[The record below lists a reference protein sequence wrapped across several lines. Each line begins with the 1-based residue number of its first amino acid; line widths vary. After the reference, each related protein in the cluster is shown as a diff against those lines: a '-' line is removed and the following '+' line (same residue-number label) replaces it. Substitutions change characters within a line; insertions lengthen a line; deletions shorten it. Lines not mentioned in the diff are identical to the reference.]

1 MNTIWMGS
9 RVAIRLGLMAALAL
23 ALGVGP
29 SDASAQFG
37 LPKIPKLSKT
47 GKKDTAPPPA
57 RPQGPTPQVTAISPS
72 SVPPGWE
79 GDVVLT
85 GTNFSK
91 DMKLRLECGY
101 QFKPKDFRVESA
113 ERAVFQLKVPPST
126 EETKC
131 VIALEVPPAATA
143 ETGPT
148 PQGSPQIVQVTG
160 ASLSIS
166 ESSGLAVAYKACFM
180 AEGDLPPM
188 QVMMKLSEVMQGGS
202 QDECKLMV
210 SAEGLKY
217 AAQGKTLLDP
227 PASAVKMIEPILW
240 MGNPTG
246 AFRIVLAS
254 GKIYNFFGTEGHN

>member
-1 MNTIWMGS
+1 MLVTAA
-9 RVAIRLGLMAALAL
+9 VAIAAPLAW
-23 ALGVGP
+23 G
-29 SDASAQFG
+29 QFS
-37 LPKIPKLSKT
+37 LPKVKIPKV
-47 GKKDTAPPPA
+47 GKSTPA
-57 RPQGPTPQVTAISPS
+57 EKVPQGPMPVVTAITPS
-72 SVPPGWE
+72 SIPPGWE
-79 GDVVLT
+79 GQIVFT
-85 GTNFSK
+85 GSNFSK